1 MLLLS
6 LLNINTIKNDL
17 SLCIVINTII
27 VTFLIE
33 KLLIC
38 LNACG
43 ISTLTIDYL
52 VKFAD

>member
-33 KLLIC
+33 KLLIMFKRLWDFN
-38 LNACG
+38 LN
-43 ISTLTIDYL
+43 Y
-52 VKFAD
+52 

>member
-33 KLLIC
+33 KLLIMFKRFWDFN
-38 LNACG
+38 LN
-43 ISTLTIDYL
+43 YL
-52 VKFAD
+52 II